1 MGGASPSPAPSG
13 ARSGSKQRRERR
25 SCGPRTQT
33 FQKAPRAPAS
43 ARGAALGLLP
53 SLAAVRRDEGERK
66 GRRSCAS
73 HSGRAGLAPASPSRT
88 EDPPLECTRRK
99 KHIQLR
105 SKSDVEP
112 LLLSTGIVHVIP
124 DPPHTAWPLL
134 MGWKHSAKLV
144 ICTCRSGGPSG
155 PKNKT
160 KKAAE
165 EQPARHTRPRTH
177 EFPFAQTQRFASCAP
192 STNPTLGFKINL
204 TKEAFA

>member
-1 MGGASPSPAPSG
+1 MRYGWGES
-13 ARSGSKQRRERR
+13 
-25 SCGPRTQT
+25 
-33 FQKAPRAPAS
+33 
-43 ARGAALGLLP
+43 LP
-53 SLAAVRRDEGERK
+53 SAVWGTKWLQAAEGKEK
-66 GRRSCAS
+66 
-73 HSGRAGLAPASPSRT
+73 LRT
-88 EDPPLECTRRK
+88 EDPDLPESTAGPGECSRSCTRSPALTGWGQTGRGGKERTQKLASHPPLECTRRK

-165 EQPARHTRPRTH
+165 EQPRPTH
-177 EFPFAQTQRFASCAP
+177 SP
-192 STNPTLGFKINL
+192 L
-204 TKEAFA
+204 

>member
-1 MGGASPSPAPSG
+1 MRYGWGESLPSAVWGTKWLQAAEGKEKLRTEDPDLPESTAGPRECSHSCTRSPALTG
-13 ARSGSKQRRERR
+13 WGQTGRGGKE
-25 SCGPRTQT
+25 RTQ
-33 FQKAPRAPAS
+33 KLR
-43 ARGAALGLLP
+43 
-53 SLAAVRRDEGERK
+53 V
-66 GRRSCAS
+66 
-73 HSGRAGLAPASPSRT
+73 APASPSRT

-112 LLLSTGIVHVIP
+112 LFLSTGIVHVIP

-165 EQPARHTRPRTH
+165 ERPRPTHSPPHTRG
-177 EFPFAQTQRFASCAP
+177 SVC
-192 STNPTLGFKINL
+192 TNATFCFVRSIDKSNFGV
-204 TKEAFA
+204 